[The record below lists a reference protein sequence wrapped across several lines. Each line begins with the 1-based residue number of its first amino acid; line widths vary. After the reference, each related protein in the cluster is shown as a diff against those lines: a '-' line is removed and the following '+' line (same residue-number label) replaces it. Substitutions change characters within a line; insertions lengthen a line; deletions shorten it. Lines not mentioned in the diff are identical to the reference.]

1 MRLLVDNI
9 ATLAGIDSGGTLKK
23 CGAEMARF
31 DTIHDAWML
40 VEDGVITEFDTAEN
54 HPAPER
60 VDIIVDARR
69 GTVMPSCPPPS

>member
-9 ATLAGIDSGGTLKK
+9 ATLAGIDSGATLKK

-40 VEDGVITEFDTAEN
+40 VEDGIIT
-54 HPAPER
+54 
-60 VDIIVDARR
+60 
-69 GTVMPSCPPPS
+69 